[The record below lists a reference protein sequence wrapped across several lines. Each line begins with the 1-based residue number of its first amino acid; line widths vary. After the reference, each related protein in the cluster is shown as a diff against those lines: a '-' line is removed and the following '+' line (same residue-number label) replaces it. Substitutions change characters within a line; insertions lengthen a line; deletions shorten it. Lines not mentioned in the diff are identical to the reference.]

1 MRNKF
6 SWVDLGL
13 LILRIGIGI
22 IFLFHGWSKITG
34 GVETWTQLGST
45 MSTLGITFAPAFWGF
60 MAAFA
65 EVVGAVFI
73 IFGLLLRPMS
83 LLLIFTMIVAL
94 ITHVTM
100 GDPFGIYSNA
110 LKAMVVFVTL
120 FITGPGKYSV
130 DYRYFRR
137 IA

>member
-1 MRNKF
+1 MRNKIA
-6 SWVDLGL
+6 WVDIGL

-22 IFLFHGWSKITG
+22 IFLFHGWSKMTG
-34 GVETWTQLGST
+34 GVTTWTQLGST
-45 MSTLGITFAPAFWGF
+45 MSAFGITFAPAFWGF

-65 EVVGAVFI
+65 EVVGATFI
-73 IFGLLLRPMS
+73 IVGLMLRPMS

-94 ITHVTM
+94 VTHLSM

-110 LKAMVVFVTL
+110 LKALVVFVAL
-120 FITGPGKYSV
+120 LITGPGKYSL